1 MPSSGSCGQ
10 GTRGTIFNFGYLRTN
25 KTQGANPDSSCYKPP
40 IPDDTPLPFEL
51 RKIMPSVSQKQ
62 CYCETV
68 KNITVSV
75 PDDVYR
81 NARVAAA
88 QRDTSVSALV
98 VAFLEQLSGRMDEFA
113 RLEVL
118 QHEVQ
123 AGIGQFRAA
132 DRLSR
137 DEAHGRAVR

>member
-1 MPSSGSCGQ
+1 
-10 GTRGTIFNFGYLRTN
+10 
-25 KTQGANPDSSCYKPP
+25 
-40 IPDDTPLPFEL
+40 
-51 RKIMPSVSQKQ
+51 
-62 CYCETV
+62 V

-88 QRDTSVSALV
+88 RSDTSVSALV
-98 VAFLEQLSGRMDEFA
+98 VAYLEQLSGRIDEFA
-113 RLEVL
+113 RLEAL
-118 QHEVQ
+118 QREVQ

-137 DEAHGRAVR
+137 DEVHDRAVR